1 MGFLDKLLGRDFKT
15 VVLALDGVPYSF
27 IKDMYEKGEFKHLGS
42 PEYHKM
48 SSVYPTISS
57 VAWSSFMTGKNPGKH
72 NIYGFVDRK
81 SNSKNLQIC
90 NSKDLKSQTLWEY
103 LSEKKKK
110 VFVMNVP
117 LTYPPRKVNGKLVSG
132 FLCSNLIKGTYPK
145 EFASELYKLGYKIDA
160 ESSLA
165 LENLEKF
172 LKDINETFESKKKVM
187 SHYLNKNYHF
197 MMFHFMATDRIN
209 HFMMGNYLDGD
220 KYADKFI
227 SFYKKIDRMVGL
239 LKKNLDEND
248 KLLIISDHGFTRL
261 EQEVQLNR
269 WLMEEGYLEE
279 VKEFSN
285 ITRETKAYSLI
296 PGRIYINLEGRERN
310 GSVSKKEY
318 NSLRDELIEK
328 LSNLRDPMSG
338 REIVDKVFKRED
350 IYSGPYEENAPDLL
364 VHPKNG
370 YDLKSKFGKVEF
382 ISKGL
387 RNGMHTYDDAFVY
400 SSEPISAEKANI
412 IDLYPTILKMM
423 KVKPPKNLDG
433 RSLL

>member
-1 MGFLDKLLGRDFKT
+1 MGFLDKLLGRDYKT
-15 VVLALDGVPYSF
+15 VVIALDGVPYSF
-27 IKDMYEKGEFKHLGS
+27 VKDMYEKGEFNHLGS
-42 PEYHKM
+42 PKYNKM

-81 SNSKNLQIC
+81 SNSDNLQIC
-90 NSKDLKSQTLWEY
+90 DSSDLKSPTLWDY

-117 LTYPPRKVNGKLVSG
+117 MTYPPRKVNGKLVSG
-132 FLCSNLIKGTYPK
+132 FLCSDLLKGTYPK
-145 EFASELYKLGYKIDA
+145 EFASELYKLGYKIDTD
-160 ESSLA
+160 SSLA

-172 LKDINETFESKKKVM
+172 LKDIDVTFEAKKKVM
-187 SHYLNKNYHF
+187 FHYLTDNYDF
-197 MMFHFMATDRIN
+197 MMFHFMVTDRIN

-220 KYADKFI
+220 RYADKFI
-227 SFYKKIDRMVGL
+227 SFYKKIDRMIGL
-239 LKKNLDEND
+239 VEKKLGEKD
-248 KLLIISDHGFTRL
+248 KLLVISDHGFTRL
-261 EQEVQLNR
+261 EQEIQLNK
-269 WLMEEGYLEE
+269 WLMQEGYLEE

-285 ITRETKAYSLI
+285 ITRETKAFSLI

-318 NSLRDELIEK
+318 PKLRNELIEK
-328 LSNLRDPMSG
+328 LTNLRDPMSG
-338 REIVDKVFKRED
+338 REIVDRVFKREE
-350 IYSGPYEENAPDLL
+350 IYSGPYRKNAPDLL

-370 YDLKSKFGKVEF
+370 YDLKSKFGKVDF

-400 SSEPISAEKANI
+400 SSDQLSTDNANI
-412 IDLYPTILKMM
+412 IDLYPTILDMM
-423 KVKPPKNLDG
+423 KVKSPKGIDG
-433 RSLL
+433 HSLL